1 MKVAMFWKYCFIT
14 PNPIAIGS
22 PEGDFLLSPLG
33 AGGLKNVTNFEL

>member
-1 MKVAMFWKYCFIT
+1 MEIIMLWKICFIT

-33 AGGLKNVTNFEL
+33 AGGL